1 MQDEASTAYYHI
13 AYRDHDIMNPV
24 SDERFMLLARQC
36 GLSET
41 SRVIDIGGGN
51 GHAALLL
58 CREWGCSVEH
68 IDVSPQW
75 TAEARRRFSDAGL
88 ASLLRIQCANA
99 ADFSVQGREADLVIC
114 LGTTP
119 IYGGFSAALGALRG
133 ALRPGGYLIVG
144 EPTQDRSVPLRYKEY
159 LARMEWDICS
169 SRDILGAIATHAF
182 ELHWMLRSTKD
193 EWDRYMS
200 MQWSAVA
207 RHAVAH
213 PHDEQAQEFLEWM
226 RDEQDVYLRYQ
237 RHWIDWNVM
246 LLESL
251 PQS

>member
-1 MQDEASTAYYHI
+1 MQDEATTAYYHI
-13 AYRDHDIMNPV
+13 AYSDHDIMNPI

-36 GLSET
+36 GLSES

-58 CREWGCSVEH
+58 CREWGCRVEH

-88 ASLLRIQCANA
+88 EALVQLRCADASDIVLDDR
-99 ADFSVQGREADLVIC
+99 DVDLVIC

-119 IYGGFSAALGALRG
+119 IYGDFRAALGVLHR
-133 ALRPGGYLIVG
+133 ALRPGGHLIIG

-159 LARMEWDICS
+159 LARMQWHICS
-169 SRDILGAIATHAF
+169 SRDILGAVAAHDC
-182 ELHWMLRSTKD
+182 EMLWLLRSTKD

-200 MQWSAVA
+200 MQWHAIT
-207 RHAVAH
+207 RHAAEH
-213 PHDEQAQEFLEWM
+213 PHDAEAQEFLEWM

-246 LLESL
+246 LLRTW
-251 PQS
+251 